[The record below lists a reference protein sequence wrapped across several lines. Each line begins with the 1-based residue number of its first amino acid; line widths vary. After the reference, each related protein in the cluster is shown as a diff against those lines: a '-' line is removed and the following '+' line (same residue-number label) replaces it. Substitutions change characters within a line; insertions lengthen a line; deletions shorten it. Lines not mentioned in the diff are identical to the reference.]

1 MNKIFHILI
10 ILLLSLNINVFAD
23 QGTKST
29 SVITPTA
36 TNSIQW
42 GVNIHDGGSNPQN
55 IANKLA
61 DRNLKFVRMDL
72 WGQDPGYLANFI
84 LTAKIMLS
92 KNIKI
97 QVVVNSVFTNGQP
110 RSQDYNA
117 DLAEVEQSV
126 YNQIKPGIV
135 STKDLV
141 SEYELHNE
149 IPLYPDMN
157 LAGTTGQNASDYDT
171 PACRLQAA
179 ALRGISKAID
189 DVRKMY
195 NLPIRIIL
203 GTVDRRFGFLTY
215 MQQKGVLFDIVGYHT
230 YPYEQYAPLDQ
241 DPWFGVGGPLGQL
254 AAFNKPIHINE
265 FNCGEIYSNY
275 ENKAMQPVTE
285 TGYRGIYKHLNEIV
299 NQNVAKVEAVY
310 FYEVYDEP
318 LKGIP
323 ENSFGLYYDS
333 NMEKPKISLLLAA
346 AYAGGLLSPAE
357 QDSLT
362 TRNFIFNTNVTT
374 EKFYLLPS
382 SQWLSNSS
390 TFGAIFKNGAM
401 EVKVPFTLNNTTGM
415 YELTIP
421 TGTWMQICMKRY
433 SSDGTGDWGG
443 FSNYDAVQLKQV
455 NNFISYDKSFNCITI
470 KGWTDG
476 TDPSQYIVSTY
487 PASTQIKS
495 TDGGTEINIFPNPV
509 KSSIKIESSVAFNS
523 IQIYNSMGLKLISK
537 KSDWKNNTN
546 LNLISLPSG
555 MYIIEI
561 NTEASNI
568 VKTILKL

>member
-1 MNKIFHILI
+1 MTKRMSLI
-10 ILLLSLNINVFAD
+10 TVLLLNLCINVYSE
-23 QGTKST
+23 QVIKST
-29 SVITPTA
+29 STTPT
-36 TNSIQW
+36 TVSNPIQW

-55 IANKLA
+55 VANKLA

-84 LTAKIMLS
+84 LTAKIMQAQ
-92 KNIKI
+92 NIKI

-110 RSQDYNA
+110 RAQDYTAN
-117 DLAEVEQSV
+117 LVEVEQSV
-126 YNQIKPGIV
+126 YNQIKPGII
-135 STKDLV
+135 STKDLI

-189 DVRKMY
+189 DVRKLY

-203 GTVDRRFGFLTY
+203 GTVDRRFGFLAY
-215 MQQKGVLFDIVGYHT
+215 MQQQGVLFDIVGYHT

-241 DPWFGVGGPLGQL
+241 DPWFGTGGPLGQL
-254 AAFNKPIHINE
+254 ATFNKPISINE

-275 ENKAMQPVTE
+275 ENKAAQPVTE
-285 TGYRGIYKHLNEIV
+285 SGYRCIYKHANEVVKQKI
-299 NQNVAKVEAVY
+299 ADVESVY

-323 ENSFGLYYDS
+323 ESYFGLYYDTS
-333 NMEKPKISLLLAA
+333 MENPKISLLLAA
-346 AYAGGLLSPAE
+346 AYAGGSLSPAE

-362 TRNFIFNTNVTT
+362 KRNFLFNSTVTN
-374 EKFYLLPS
+374 EKFYMIPS
-382 SQWLSNSS
+382 SQWQSNSA

-401 EVKVPFTLNNTTGM
+401 EVKVPFTQNNTTGM

-421 TGTWMQICMKRY
+421 TGAWSQICMKRY
-433 SSDGTGDWGG
+433 STDGTGDWGG
-443 FSNYDAVQLKQV
+443 FSTYDAVQLKQV
-455 NNFISYDKSFNCITI
+455 NNFISYNNSFNCITI
-470 KGWTDG
+470 KDWADG
-476 TDPSQYIVSTY
+476 TNTSQYFLSTY
-487 PASTQIKS
+487 PTSTQIKN
-495 TDGGTEINIFPNPV
+495 TDAGTDLSIFPNPV
-509 KSSIKIESSVAFNS
+509 KSSIKIKSSVAFNS
-523 IQIYNSMGLKLISK
+523 IQIYNSMGLKLVSK
-537 KSDWKNNTN
+537 KTDWINNTD

-561 NTEASNI
+561 NTKESTI
-568 VKTILKL
+568 VKTIMKF